1 MGDRSNMAFQN
12 TSVTRGT
19 ATVVVTATGMQ
30 TQMGQ
35 IATMLTSVTRTRS
48 PLQKELDSLT
58 KVLAIIAW
66 SAVAFIFVVGLAR
79 GEPAK
84 QLLLLG
90 TAMAIAAIP
99 TGLPAFVSG
108 LLSMGAKQ
116 LAESKAVV
124 KNLTDVETLGA
135 TSAINTDKTG
145 TLTMNEMMVSDL
157 YVGGLWFTVEG
168 EGYAKTGAIR
178 AVAGAPVP
186 DFTRLALGLCLDSDA
201 TVDAEGNV
209 VGDPTEAALVVLAAK
224 LGVDADETRPGLPAP
239 GRGALR
245 LGVQVHGHLPRGHV
259 GRRPA
264 ARRAGEGRA
273 RRRAGAVQPVGWS
286 FQRLGGPDR
295 GGQGRHRCGQ
305 RAHGGAGPARPRLRG
320 ARRERRRALDHG
332 VGPDDPD
339 HRPGLRRHGRASST
353 RCGPR
358 PRGRCTRRSRP
369 GSTCA

>member
-1 MGDRSNMAFQN
+1 MAFQN

-19 ATVVVTATGMQ
+19 ATVVITATGMQ

-201 TVDAEGNV
+201 TVNDEGRV

-224 LGVDADETRPGLPAP
+224 LGVDAEEPAGPTRGW
-239 GRGALR
+239 
-245 LGVQVHGHLPRGHV
+245 PRCPSIRSTSSWRRST
-259 GRRPA
+259 RRPWTA
-264 ARRAGEGRA
+264 
-273 RRRAGAVQPVGWS
+273 
-286 FQRLGGPDR
+286 
-295 GGQGRHRCGQ
+295 
-305 RAHGGAGPARPRLRG
+305 PR
-320 ARRERRRALDHG
+320 
-332 VGPDDPD
+332 
-339 HRPGLRRHGRASST
+339 SS
-353 RCGPR
+353 
-358 PRGRCTRRSRP
+358 S
-369 GSTCA
+369 SS